1 MNTGALTIALPQT
14 LRQPQAMVWLAG
26 LRLPSA
32 AGQQMVLDAS
42 PLSSFD
48 SSALACLIEV
58 RRRVESLG
66 SRLEIRGMSERLQR
80 LAQVYGL
87 ADLL

>member
-1 MNTGALTIALPQT
+1 MTPLADLTLPAT
-14 LRQPQAMVWLAG
+14 LRHEQAMSWLAQ
-26 LRLPSA
+26 LRLPA
-32 AGQQMVLDAS
+32 QAGQTLVLDAS
-42 PLSSFD
+42 PLQSFD

-58 RRRVESLG
+58 HRRAIAWGGQIKVTGLPD
-66 SRLEIRGMSERLQR
+66 RLQR

>member
-1 MNTGALTIALPQT
+1 MSSTADLTLPAT
-14 LRQPQAMVWLAG
+14 LRHAQAMSWLAQ
-26 LRLPSA
+26 LRLPA
-32 AGQQMVLDAS
+32 QTARPLVLDAS
-42 PLSSFD
+42 PLVAFD

-58 RRRVESLG
+58 RRRVIAWGGQLQVIG
-66 SRLEIRGMSERLQR
+66 LPDRLQR

>member
-1 MNTGALTIALPQT
+1 MNPVADLSLPAT
-14 LRQPQAMVWLAG
+14 LRHEQAMSWLAQ
-26 LRLPSA
+26 LRLPA
-32 AGQQMVLDAS
+32 QAGQTLVLDAS
-42 PLSSFD
+42 ALRSFD

-58 RRRVESLG
+58 RRRVIAWGG
-66 SRLEIRGMSERLQR
+66 SIQVTGLPDRLQR